1 MLVCADHYAGD
12 LSVSLSACLAFSLE
26 SRLSIQSGTHSTKK
40 SKELKNLAK
49 HNNRQLH
56 NAGIAN
62 SQIFPPRPRVWK
74 FPQNIFRGGSQA
86 RQKATMGTTVSVE
99 DGAAVESL
107 PTVEAATSSGGNS
120 SIKSQDD
127 GTNTLV
133 SIVASG
139 DESTAI
145 VSAKQQKKRSSGKKK
160 KKNRKGPLGS
170 VVGVGMDVVQDD
182 DVNVN
187 LAMADLMAYL
197 QLVAANSQD
206 LPLTRRDDPELGKTV
221 CTLSA
226 KDYLKR
232 AEAFLPCD
240 VRVIG
245 GSFTKYGRIR
255 ELPSSEVSLFE
266 EVAHSS
272 CANF

>member
-1 MLVCADHYAGD
+1 
-12 LSVSLSACLAFSLE
+12 
-26 SRLSIQSGTHSTKK
+26 
-40 SKELKNLAK
+40 
-49 HNNRQLH
+49 
-56 NAGIAN
+56 
-62 SQIFPPRPRVWK
+62 
-74 FPQNIFRGGSQA
+74 
-86 RQKATMGTTVSVE
+86 MGTTVSVE

-133 SIVASG
+133 STVASG

>member
-1 MLVCADHYAGD
+1 
-12 LSVSLSACLAFSLE
+12 
-26 SRLSIQSGTHSTKK
+26 
-40 SKELKNLAK
+40 
-49 HNNRQLH
+49 
-56 NAGIAN
+56 
-62 SQIFPPRPRVWK
+62 
-74 FPQNIFRGGSQA
+74 
-86 RQKATMGTTVSVE
+86 MGTTVSTE
-99 DGAAVESL
+99 DGAAGASL
-107 PTVEAATSSGGNS
+107 PAAEAATSSGGNS
-120 SIKSQDD
+120 TIKSQDD

-133 SIVASG
+133 STVASG

-145 VSAKQQKKRSSGKKK
+145 VSAKQQRRRSSGKKKK

-170 VVGVGMDVVQDD
+170 VVGVGIDAVQDD

-226 KDYLKR
+226 QDYLKR

-266 EVAHSS
+266 VAHSS
-272 CANF
+272 CANFREAQMKTFDLSISSLI

>member
-1 MLVCADHYAGD
+1 
-12 LSVSLSACLAFSLE
+12 
-26 SRLSIQSGTHSTKK
+26 
-40 SKELKNLAK
+40 
-49 HNNRQLH
+49 
-56 NAGIAN
+56 
-62 SQIFPPRPRVWK
+62 
-74 FPQNIFRGGSQA
+74 
-86 RQKATMGTTVSVE
+86 MGTTVSVE
-99 DGAAVESL
+99 DGAAGESL

-133 SIVASG
+133 STVASG

-145 VSAKQQKKRSSGKKK
+145 ASAKQQKKRSSGKKKK

-170 VVGVGMDVVQDD
+170 VVGVGMDAVQDD

>member
-1 MLVCADHYAGD
+1 
-12 LSVSLSACLAFSLE
+12 
-26 SRLSIQSGTHSTKK
+26 
-40 SKELKNLAK
+40 
-49 HNNRQLH
+49 
-56 NAGIAN
+56 
-62 SQIFPPRPRVWK
+62 
-74 FPQNIFRGGSQA
+74 
-86 RQKATMGTTVSVE
+86 MGTTVSVE
-99 DGAAVESL
+99 DGAAGESL

-133 SIVASG
+133 STIASG

-145 VSAKQQKKRSSGKKK
+145 VSAKQKKKRSSGKK

-170 VVGVGMDVVQDD
+170 VVGVGFDAVQDD

-226 KDYLKR
+226 QDYLKR

-272 CANF
+272 LC

>member
-1 MLVCADHYAGD
+1 
-12 LSVSLSACLAFSLE
+12 
-26 SRLSIQSGTHSTKK
+26 
-40 SKELKNLAK
+40 
-49 HNNRQLH
+49 
-56 NAGIAN
+56 
-62 SQIFPPRPRVWK
+62 
-74 FPQNIFRGGSQA
+74 
-86 RQKATMGTTVSVE
+86 MGTTVSTE
-99 DGAAVESL
+99 DGAAGASL
-107 PTVEAATSSGGNS
+107 PAVEAATSSGGNS
-120 SIKSQDD
+120 TIKSQDD

-133 SIVASG
+133 STVASG

-160 KKNRKGPLGS
+160 KKKNRKGPLGS
-170 VVGVGMDVVQDD
+170 VVGVGMDAVQDD

-197 QLVAANSQD
+197 QSVAANSQD

-226 KDYLKR
+226 QDYLKR

-266 EVAHSS
+266 VAHS
-272 CANF
+272 CANFRGPNENT

>member
-1 MLVCADHYAGD
+1 
-12 LSVSLSACLAFSLE
+12 
-26 SRLSIQSGTHSTKK
+26 
-40 SKELKNLAK
+40 
-49 HNNRQLH
+49 
-56 NAGIAN
+56 
-62 SQIFPPRPRVWK
+62 
-74 FPQNIFRGGSQA
+74 
-86 RQKATMGTTVSVE
+86 MGTTVSTE
-99 DGAAVESL
+99 DGAAGASL
-107 PTVEAATSSGGNS
+107 PAVEAATSSGGNS
-120 SIKSQDD
+120 TIKSQDD

-133 SIVASG
+133 STVASG

-145 VSAKQQKKRSSGKKK
+145 VSAKQQRRRSSGKKKKK

-170 VVGVGMDVVQDD
+170 VVGVGIDAVQDD

-226 KDYLKR
+226 QDYLKR

-266 EVAHSS
+266 VAHSS
-272 CANF
+272 CANFREAQMKTFDLSISSLI

>member
-1 MLVCADHYAGD
+1 
-12 LSVSLSACLAFSLE
+12 
-26 SRLSIQSGTHSTKK
+26 
-40 SKELKNLAK
+40 
-49 HNNRQLH
+49 
-56 NAGIAN
+56 
-62 SQIFPPRPRVWK
+62 
-74 FPQNIFRGGSQA
+74 
-86 RQKATMGTTVSVE
+86 MGTTVSTE
-99 DGAAVESL
+99 DGAAGASL
-107 PTVEAATSSGGNS
+107 PAVEAATSSGGNS
-120 SIKSQDD
+120 TIKSQDD

-133 SIVASG
+133 STVASG

-145 VSAKQQKKRSSGKKK
+145 VSAKQQRRRSSGKKK
-160 KKNRKGPLGS
+160 KKEENRKGPLGS
-170 VVGVGMDVVQDD
+170 VVGVGIDAVQDD

-226 KDYLKR
+226 QDYLKR

-266 EVAHSS
+266 VAHS
-272 CANF
+272 CANFRGPNENI

>member
-1 MLVCADHYAGD
+1 MCQIKFCREYGI
-12 LSVSLSACLAFSLE
+12 SARTGLE
-26 SRLSIQSGTHSTKK
+26 ISTEQHSRPLI
-40 SKELKNLAK
+40 
-49 HNNRQLH
+49 
-56 NAGIAN
+56 
-62 SQIFPPRPRVWK
+62 
-74 FPQNIFRGGSQA
+74 A
-86 RQKATMGTTVSVE
+86 RQKATMGTTVSTE
-99 DGAAVESL
+99 DGAAGASL

-120 SIKSQDD
+120 TIKSQDD

-133 SIVASG
+133 STVASG

-145 VSAKQQKKRSSGKKK
+145 VSAKKQRRSSGKKK

-170 VVGVGMDVVQDD
+170 VVGVGIDAVQDD

-226 KDYLKR
+226 QDYLKR

-266 EVAHSS
+266 VRYF
-272 CANF
+272 CANFEGSTKSFDSSISSLI

>member
-1 MLVCADHYAGD
+1 
-12 LSVSLSACLAFSLE
+12 
-26 SRLSIQSGTHSTKK
+26 
-40 SKELKNLAK
+40 
-49 HNNRQLH
+49 
-56 NAGIAN
+56 
-62 SQIFPPRPRVWK
+62 
-74 FPQNIFRGGSQA
+74 
-86 RQKATMGTTVSVE
+86 MGTTVSTE
-99 DGAAVESL
+99 DGAAGESL
-107 PTVEAATSSGGNS
+107 PTVEGTASGGNS
-120 SIKSQDD
+120 TIKSQDD

-133 SIVASG
+133 STVASG

-145 VSAKQQKKRSSGKKK
+145 VSAKQRRRRSSGKK
-160 KKNRKGPLGS
+160 KKNRKGPVGS
-170 VVGVGMDVVQDD
+170 VVGIGMDAIQDD

-226 KDYLKR
+226 QDYLKR

-255 ELPSSEVSLFE
+255 ELPSSEVRLK
-266 EVAHSS
+266 
-272 CANF
+272 